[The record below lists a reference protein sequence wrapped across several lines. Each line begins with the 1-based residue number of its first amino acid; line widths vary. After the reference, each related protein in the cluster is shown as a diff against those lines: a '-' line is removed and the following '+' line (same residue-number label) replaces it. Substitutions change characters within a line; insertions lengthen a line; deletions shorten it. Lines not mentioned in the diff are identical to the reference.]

1 MNPKDSATQKLDTR
15 SGVPI
20 YRQIVDWVKFRVAAG
35 FLEPG
40 EQLPTVRQLAVD
52 LGVNANTVSRAYL
65 ELERMDLVNT
75 LQGKGTFIA
84 EKEVAMDQVVRG
96 LKLKELVSEM
106 LSRTSEF
113 GFSPEEL
120 VGEMN
125 HRLSVNKEDS

>member
-1 MNPKDSATQKLDTR
+1 MDPKDSATPQLDTR

-35 FLEPG
+35 LLKPG

-52 LGVNANTVSRAYL
+52 LGVNANTVARAYL

-84 EKEVAMDQVVRG
+84 DKEVPMDQVVRG
-96 LKLKELVSEM
+96 LKLKEVVSEL
-106 LSRTSEF
+106 LSRAAEF
-113 GFSPEEL
+113 GFSPEEVL
-120 VGEMN
+120 EEVRN
-125 HRLSVNKEDS
+125 RLSLAKEES

>member
-1 MNPKDSATQKLDTR
+1 MNPKDSATPQLDTR

-35 FLEPG
+35 LLEPG
-40 EQLPTVRQLAVD
+40 VQLPTVRQLAVD

-84 EKEVAMDQVVRG
+84 EKEVPMDQLVRG
-96 LKLKELVSEM
+96 LKLKEIVSELVS
-106 LSRTSEF
+106 RASEF
-113 GFSPEEL
+113 GFGPEEIIDEL
-120 VGEMN
+120 KN
-125 HRLSVNKEDS
+125 RLSSAKEES

>member
-1 MNPKDSATQKLDTR
+1 MNPKDSATPQLDTR

-40 EQLPTVRQLAVD
+40 AQLPTVRQLAVD
-52 LGVNANTVSRAYL
+52 LGVNANTISRAYL
-65 ELERMDLVNT
+65 ELERMDIVNT

-84 EKEVAMDQVVRG
+84 EKEVPMDQVVRG
-96 LKLKELVSEM
+96 LKLKEIVSEM
-106 LSRTSEF
+106 LSRASEF
-113 GFSPEEL
+113 GFGPEE
-120 VGEMN
+120 VVDEMN